1 MKIAG
6 LIVGIFSFVLSLISW
21 LFAALPVVQIVI
33 IVLAIA
39 GIVLSAIAGKKEKSG
54 AATCGLVFSIIATV
68 FATIWFMTCGLCVMC
83 AACELEKAAKAA
95 AGALN

>member
-6 LIVGIFSFVLSLISW
+6 LIIGIFSFVMSLISW
-21 LFAALPVVQIVI
+21 LFAALPVVQILI

-83 AACELEKAAKAA
+83 AACEAKQALKA
-95 AGALN
+95 AGAAL